1 MKYEINAKNAGS
13 FDCIVVGGGIAGIS
27 AAVSAARNG
36 AKTLLIEKSI
46 NLGGLATNGLIS
58 WYEPLCDGR
67 GNQVVYGIAEELIR
81 LSVKYCFDNMP
92 ETWGGSGINSAKNRR
107 YATLFSPAVF
117 SLALDEF
124 VRENGVKLRFDTYS
138 TYPVTQG
145 NICRGVICE
154 SIGGAEFFEAKTVID
169 ASGDASICHRAGIP
183 TVEGRNYM
191 SYVAHMYSTD
201 DANKL
206 KVNDTCGFRSWI
218 STGSDLFGNGHPE
231 GMKMFS
237 GTSAEETTK
246 FVEIGKQRLLDRIKK
261 RDRNSFDIMTLPQMP
276 QYRKIRRIVG
286 DCDFEGIPGKTYSD
300 SIGKCGD
307 FRPDGA
313 GKIYEIPMGALKN
326 KAVKNIFACG
336 RIISSPDGDAW
347 EVARVIP
354 VCSLTGE
361 AAGKAAAK
369 QVKENCYE

>member
-13 FDCIVVGGGIAGIS
+13 FDCIVVGGGIAGVS

-36 AKTLLIEKSI
+36 VKTLLIEKSI

-67 GNQVVYGIAEELIR
+67 CNQVVYGIAEELIR

-92 ETWGGSGINSAKNRR
+92 KKWGGSGINSAKNER
-107 YATLFSPAVF
+107 YATFFSPTVF

-124 VRENGVKLRFDTYS
+124 VMENGVKLRLDTYS
-138 TYPVTQG
+138 TYPVMQG
-145 NICRGVICE
+145 DICRGVICE
-154 SIGGAEFFEAKTVID
+154 SVGGAEFFETKTVID
-169 ASGDASICHRAGIP
+169 ATGDASICHRAGIP
-183 TVEGRNYM
+183 TVEGSNYM

-206 KVNDTCGFRSWI
+206 KVNDTCGFRSWV
-218 STGSDLFGNGHPE
+218 SVGSDLFGNGHPD

-237 GTSAEETTK
+237 GTSAEETTE

-261 RDRNSFDIMTLPQMP
+261 RDRSSFDIMTLPQMP

-286 DCDFEGIPGKTYSD
+286 DCDFEGIPGKTYPD
-300 SIGKCGD
+300 SIGICGD

-313 GKIYEIPMGALKN
+313 GKIYEIPMGALTN
-326 KAVKNIFACG
+326 KTVKNIFACG

-354 VCSLTGE
+354 VCALTGE

-369 QVKENCYE
+369 QIKENCYE

>member
-1 MKYEINAKNAGS
+1 MKFEINAKNAGS
-13 FDCIVVGGGIAGIS
+13 FDCIVVGGGIAGVS

-67 GNQVVYGIAEELIR
+67 GSQVIYGIAEELIK

-92 ETWGGSGINSAKNRR
+92 KKWGGSCINSVKNER
-107 YATLFSPAVF
+107 YATFFSPTVF

-124 VRENGVKLRFDTYS
+124 VRENCVKLRFDTYS
-138 TYPVTQG
+138 TYPVTESD
-145 NICRGVICE
+145 ICRGVICE
-154 SIGGAEFFEAKTVID
+154 SVGGAEFFEAKAVID
-169 ASGDASICHRAGIP
+169 ATGDASICHRAGIP

-191 SYVAHMYSTD
+191 SYVAHMYSVD
-201 DANKL
+201 DWSKL
-206 KVNDTCGFRSWI
+206 KINDTCGFRSWV
-218 STGSDLFGNGHPE
+218 STGSDLLGNGHPN

-237 GTSAEETTK
+237 GTSAEDTTK

-261 RDRNSFDIMTLPQMP
+261 QDRSTFDIMTLPQMP

-286 DCDFEGIPGKTYSD
+286 DCNFEGIPGKTYPD

-307 FRPDGA
+307 FRPDGI
-313 GKIYEIPMGALKN
+313 GKIYEIPMGALRN
-326 KAVKNIFACG
+326 KIVKNMFACG

-347 EVARVIP
+347 EVSRVIP
-354 VCSLTGE
+354 VCALTGE
-361 AAGKAAAK
+361 TAGKVAAK
-369 QVKENCYE
+369 LIKEANY